1 MNMGGGS
8 TRWQARFRRF
18 RTIALA
24 APVVLLVAL
33 HAVMLL
39 RRVGD
44 ASITRPAVLGQWAF
58 AAVLLTAVLFVRR
71 ALSRNGGRRAAIIF
85 WLFVAVLHLAP
96 AGERYFNLREDAALL
111 VEVGLAAVPAIVIL
125 ASRQRSG
132 DVQAQSGWTGIDLLA
147 FAPFSSAVC
156 FGDRA
161 PPLF

>member
-1 MNMGGGS
+1 MNTGGAA
-8 TRWQARFRRF
+8 TRWEARFRRF

-58 AAVLLTAVLFVRR
+58 AAVLLTAALFVRR

-96 AGERYFNLREDAALL
+96 AGERYFNLRQDAALI
-111 VEVGLAAVPAIVIL
+111 VEVGLVAVPAIVIL

-132 DVQAQSGWTGIDLLA
+132 GVQAQSGWIGIDLLA

-161 PPLF
+161 PPRF

>member
-1 MNMGGGS
+1 MTTGGGAS
-8 TRWQARFRRF
+8 RRETTSKRL

-33 HAVMLL
+33 HAFMLL

-44 ASITRPAVLGQWAF
+44 ASITRPVVLGQWAF
-58 AAVLLTAVLFVRR
+58 AAVLLTAALFVRR

-85 WLFVAVLHLAP
+85 WLFVAILHLAP
-96 AGERYFNLREDAALL
+96 AGERYFDLRQDAALL
-111 VEVGLAAVPAIVIL
+111 VEVGLVAVPAIVIL
-125 ASRQRSG
+125 ATRPGSA
-132 DVQAQSGWTGIDLLA
+132 DVPTQSGWMGIDLLA

-161 PPLF
+161 PPRF